1 MTYIVDN
8 TCLYFFHFA
17 TAEESVSGFGR
28 SAGNQRVC
36 KRSLVYHLRQCRPFE
51 CFTFRF
57 RESQMPNFLTPTFR
71 GCKEMG
77 SDSNFIYFNS
87 QPFLLYSENSSL
99 TPFLRHIIFTLS
111 HLTSGSR
118 STVFPANEADRDLIL
133 SIRSAVLGC
142 VDRYDRKPGVSGVVA
157 INTL

>member
-36 KRSLVYHLRQCRPFE
+36 KRSLVYNLRQCRPFG

-77 SDSNFIYFNS
+77 WKEMGKKWGQTRFSFILTVS
-87 QPFLLYSENSSL
+87 LSS
-99 TPFLRHIIFTLS
+99 FT
-111 HLTSGSR
+111 
-118 STVFPANEADRDLIL
+118 
-133 SIRSAVLGC
+133 
-142 VDRYDRKPGVSGVVA
+142 
-157 INTL
+157 

>member
-36 KRSLVYHLRQCRPFE
+36 KRSLVYNLRQCRPFG

-57 RESQMPNFLTPTFR
+57 RESQMPNFPTPTFR

-77 SDSNFIYFNS
+77 WEDMRADSIFIYFTS
-87 QPFLLYSENSSL
+87 QPLLVSSA
-99 TPFLRHIIFTLS
+99 
-111 HLTSGSR
+111 TSSISR
-118 STVFPANEADRDLIL
+118 FLIL
-133 SIRSAVLGC
+133 TAVSQHGELSGALRSKSHRATQVARHGGEEKSSRGIFQQSACGMVLQY
-142 VDRYDRKPGVSGVVA
+142 V
-157 INTL
+157 L